1 MNPKNPK
8 KSMNSMNPKR
18 YPRTVT
24 LTVLVL
30 VAILAWPV
38 APAKAEASGPWKKR
52 RVSTDGTSEGKKNER
67 FVTIDFNDVD
77 IGVFIK
83 FISELTG
90 KNFVID
96 NRVKGKVTIISPAKI
111 SVDDAYRVFES
122 VLEVNGF
129 ATVQA
134 GRVTKIVPMPDA
146 RSKNIETR
154 VESGAALRREDPED
168 RILTQ
173 LVPLK
178 YADSA
183 TIKRLFTPLIS
194 KNSTILAYPDTNT
207 LIVTDVQSNIKR
219 LLKIIRAIDL
229 PGVGQELSVIAL
241 EYANSEKL
249 VKTLQSVF
257 RPVKASPKGTTPST
271 VQFVSDERTN
281 TIISMASENDT
292 MRIKKLVEIL
302 DQEIPRG
309 KGKIQVYYLENA
321 TAEDMAKV
329 LQDLPQ
335 KNSTTKGKTT
345 APIVSESVRVT
356 ADKATNSLII
366 MADAEDYIVLE
377 QVIRKLDIPRSMVY
391 IEALFMEVNVEKSL
405 NIGVEWSVLADTTLD
420 GNAGASGG
428 SFSADGG
435 VSATEL
441 TNPTGMALGI
451 IAGAIEMSIG
461 GTTVTLPNVGAIAT
475 AFKQDEDVNLLST
488 PQILTTDNEEA
499 TIIVGRTIPFQTK
512 TSTTSTGNETFN
524 TFEYRDVGMTLKITP
539 HISKDRLVRLKISQ
553 TLEALTG
560 SPDDITTQP
569 TTLKR
574 SVDTTVIVKD
584 RNTVVIGGLIDDT
597 LTNKDTRVPCLGGMP
612 LFGRLFRSEARSNQ
626 KTNLYIFITP
636 HVIKSPVEA
645 EEILNQKQD
654 EMDVVREGQIKMYG
668 ADGSSDAAA
677 REKGT
682 QTLPGEN

>member
-1 MNPKNPK
+1 
-8 KSMNSMNPKR
+8 MNSKR
-18 YPRTVT
+18 YPHAVT
-24 LTVLVL
+24 RFVLLLTVILVWS
-30 VAILAWPV
+30 ANPTM
-38 APAKAEASGPWKKR
+38 AETGGPWKNPGKAA
-52 RVSTDGTSEGKKNER
+52 DGAAGDKKEER
-67 FVTIDFNDVD
+67 FVTIDFNNVD

-134 GRVTKIVPMPDA
+134 GRVTKIIPMPDA

-178 YADSA
+178 YADAA

-194 KNSTILAYPDTNT
+194 KNSAILAYPDTNT
-207 LIVTDVQSNIKR
+207 LIMTDVQSNIKR

-229 PGVGQELSVIAL
+229 PGVGQELSVIPL

-257 RPVKASPKGTTPST
+257 RPAKAATKGATPST

-292 MRIKKLVEIL
+292 TRIKKLVEIL
-302 DQEIPRG
+302 DQETPRG

-335 KNSTTKGKTT
+335 KQSTAKGKAT
-345 APIVSESVRVT
+345 APIVSEAVRVT

-377 QVIRKLDIPRSMVY
+377 EVIRKLDIPRSMVY
-391 IEALFMEVNVEKSL
+391 IEALFMEVNVEKSF
-405 NIGVEWSVLADTTLD
+405 NIGVEWTVLANTELD
-420 GNAGASGG
+420 GNPGASGG

-435 VSATEL
+435 VGVTEL

-451 IAGAIEMSIG
+451 IAGAIEMTIN

-524 TFEYRDVGMTLKITP
+524 TYEYRDVGMTLKITP

-560 SPDDITTQP
+560 SPDDISTQP

-645 EEILNQKQD
+645 EVILNQKQV
-654 EMDVVREGQIKMYG
+654 EMNVVREGRIKMYDTDGTRDPAERENG
-668 ADGSSDAAA
+668 A
-677 REKGT
+677 E
-682 QTLPGEN
+682 TLPDEK